1 MPGVL
6 EGLEPA
12 LVWHWF
18 EKLSAVP
25 RASGDESRAAGFL
38 ETFASDRGLPK
49 RRDSVGNVLITKPGS
64 GSAASSPPVALQ
76 AHVDMV
82 AEKATGSTHDFSRDP
97 IRLEVEG
104 DWVLARETTLGADNG
119 LGVAIMLAILDD
131 PSATHPPL
139 ECLFTVDEE
148 RGLTGASRLDPS
160 WLSARRLINL
170 DSENEGRFC
179 IGCAG
184 GLDIVVTLP
193 MRRSV
198 APSGLEGVRISVNG
212 LKGGHSGMEIGRGRA
227 NAIRIIARIVHR
239 MLDRGCHLSSIS
251 GGTKRNAIPR
261 SATAVMLVSP
271 SSRASISELL
281 TDLERQ
287 QRQEYALVDER
298 IAISMEPVGPV
309 EGIYDHSSASILA
322 DMLLGF
328 PHGVEKLSGVTPGL
342 VETSLNLALLEET
355 GRGVATVLTLRS
367 LRDDAKLNLA
377 ERVMAIGRLADARI
391 EAGGG
396 YPGWSPDPSSKL
408 LAVVKRLYRE
418 FSGSEAVIE
427 TVHAGV
433 ECGIIGSR
441 MGGMDMISM
450 GPDIRDVHIPGER
463 ASIASTARTWAFIR
477 MLLENL

>member
-6 EGLEPA
+6 DGLEPA
-12 LVWHWF
+12 LVWRWF
-18 EKLSAVP
+18 EKLSTIP
-25 RASGDESRAAGFL
+25 RASGDESRVTGFL
-38 ETFASDRGLPK
+38 GSFASERGLPH
-49 RRDSVGNVLITKPGS
+49 RRDVVGNVLIARPGS
-64 GSAASSPPVALQ
+64 GSAASGPPVALQ

-82 AEKATGSTHDFSRDP
+82 AEKVTGSTHDFSRDP
-97 IRLEVEG
+97 IRLEAEG

-119 LGVAIMLAILDD
+119 IGVALMLAILDD
-131 PSATHPPL
+131 PPAVHPPL

-170 DSENEGRFC
+170 DSEKEGSFC

-184 GLDIVVTLP
+184 GLDISVTLP

-198 APSGLEGVRISVNG
+198 APSGLEAFRISVNG

-227 NAIRIIARIVHR
+227 NAIRILSRIVHR
-239 MLDRGCHLSSIS
+239 MLDRGCHLCSIS

-261 SATAVMLVSP
+261 SATAVMLLPP
-271 SSRASISELL
+271 SSRAAIRELL
-281 TDLERQ
+281 ADLERQ
-287 QRQEYALVDER
+287 QRQEYALVDDQ
-298 IAISMEPVGPV
+298 IAISMEPAGPA
-309 EGIYDHSSASILA
+309 EGVYDHSSASVLA
-322 DMLLGF
+322 DMLLAL

-342 VETSLNLALLEET
+342 VETSLNLSLLEET
-355 GRGVATVLTLRS
+355 DRGVSTVLTLRS

-377 ERVMAIGRLADARI
+377 ERVMAVGRLAEARI

-408 LAVVKRLYRE
+408 LAIVKRLYRE
-418 FSGSEAVIE
+418 FSGSDAVIE

-441 MGGMDMISM
+441 VGGMDMISM

-463 ASIASTARTWAFIR
+463 VSISSTARTWAFLR

>member
-6 EGLEPA
+6 DGLEPA
-12 LVWHWF
+12 LVWYWF

-25 RASGDESRAAGFL
+25 RASGDEDRAAGFL
-38 ETFASDRGLPK
+38 EAFSSGRGLPS

-64 GSAASSPPVALQ
+64 GPSASKPPVALQ

-82 AEKATGSTHDFSRDP
+82 AEKVTGSSHDFSRDP

-119 LGVAIMLAILDD
+119 LGVAFMLAILDD
-131 PSATHPPL
+131 PSAVHPPL

-148 RGLTGASRLDPS
+148 RGLTGASRLEPS
-160 WLSARRLINL
+160 WLTARRLVNL
-170 DSENEGRFC
+170 DSENEGHFC

-184 GLDIVVTLP
+184 GLDIIVTLP

-198 APSGLEGVRISVNG
+198 APAGLEAVRISVNG

-227 NAIRIIARIVHR
+227 NAVRIVARIVHR
-239 MLDRGCHLSSIS
+239 MLDRGCHLCSIS

-261 SATAVMLVSP
+261 SATAVMLASP
-271 SSRASISELL
+271 ASRSAISGLL
-281 TDLERQ
+281 ADLEAQ
-287 QRQEYALVDER
+287 QRQEYALVDDR
-298 IAISMEPVGPV
+298 ITISMEPAGPV
-309 EGIYDHSSASILA
+309 EDVYDHSSASTLA
-322 DMLLGF
+322 DMLLAF

-355 GRGVATVLTLRS
+355 ERGVSTILTLRS

-377 ERVMAIGRLADARI
+377 ERVMAVGRLAEARI

-396 YPGWSPDPSSKL
+396 YPGWSPDPSSRL
-408 LAVVKRLYRE
+408 LEAVRRLYRE

-463 ASIASTARTWAFIR
+463 ASISSTARTWAFLR
-477 MLLENL
+477 KLLENL